1 MIEVEKKFTSVT
13 EEQNQLMNDNH
24 QQVAMIYIYINDG
37 KTDKIYA
44 QSFFFICQHLLIAG

>member
-24 QQVAMIYIYINDG
+24 QQVAMIYINDG

-44 QSFFFICQHLLIAG
+44 QSFFLFVNIC